1 MPISHTI
8 EGRVVHLAWS
18 GVITNADLAAIGA
31 LMPRLVK
38 ELGFVPHVL
47 NTYDGVIGAD
57 LDPDAIYAQSMQRR
71 QHPIPPQ
78 AKSALVA
85 ATPVVLSMARV
96 FQAMNRDPRL
106 QMEIFSSEAEARA
119 WLAEW

>member
-8 EGRVVHLAWS
+8 EGRIVHVNWS

-31 LMPRLVK
+31 LMPRLAK

-47 NTYDGVIGAD
+47 NTYDGVMGSD
-57 LDPDAIYAQSMQRR
+57 FDPEAIYAQSMQRR
-71 QHPIPPQ
+71 HQPIPPQ
-78 AKSALVA
+78 AKSAMVA
-85 ATPVVLSMARV
+85 TTPVVLAMTRV
-96 FQAMNRDPRL
+96 IQTMNREPRL
-106 QMEIFSSEAEARA
+106 QMEIFGTEAEARA